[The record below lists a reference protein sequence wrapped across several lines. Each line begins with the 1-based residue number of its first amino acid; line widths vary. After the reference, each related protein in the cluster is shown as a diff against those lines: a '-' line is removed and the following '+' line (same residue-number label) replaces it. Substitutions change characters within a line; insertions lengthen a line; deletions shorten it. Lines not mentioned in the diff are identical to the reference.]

1 MRYFSN
7 VDLIKGRAKPWSVIG
22 PMETGKD
29 KVKKICDV
37 LRRETLEPA
46 KKQAEETISTAR
58 QDAERM
64 IEEARL
70 TIQRMEY
77 EAKQEI
83 ERQKTVFQSSLSQA
97 CKQAVEALRQSIED
111 KLFNPELM
119 RLISEQTQDP
129 QLLAQ
134 LVKAVVSA
142 VEKEGLEANL
152 TVYIPAAV
160 PAKSINAL
168 LGAEILERLKEKS
181 VLIGPLTG
189 GIEVKLH
196 KENIT
201 VDISDAALKEI
212 IAAYIRKDFRELF
225 FGKN

>member
-1 MRYFSN
+1 
-7 VDLIKGRAKPWSVIG
+7 
-22 PMETGKD
+22 METGKD

-46 KKQAEETISTAR
+46 KRQAEETISIAK

-64 IEEARL
+64 IEEACL

-97 CKQAVEALRQSIED
+97 CKQAVESLRQSIEE

-119 RLISEQTQDP
+119 RLITKQTQDP
-129 QLLAQ
+129 NLLAQ
-134 LVKAVVSA
+134 LIKAVVNA
-142 VEKEGLEANL
+142 VEKDGLEANL
-152 TVYIPAAV
+152 SVYIPAAV
-160 PAKSINAL
+160 PAKAVNSL
-168 LGAEILERLKEKS
+168 LGAGVLERLKDKS

-189 GIEVKLH
+189 GVEVKLY
-196 KENIT
+196 KENMT
-201 VDISDAALKEI
+201 VDISDEALKEI
-212 IAAYIRKDFRELF
+212 IATYIRKDFRELF
-225 FGKN
+225 FGKS

>member
-1 MRYFSN
+1 M
-7 VDLIKGRAKPWSVIG
+7 D
-22 PMETGKD
+22 TGKD

-46 KKQAEETISTAR
+46 QREADETLSNAC
-58 QDAERM
+58 QDAARM

-70 TIQRMEY
+70 TIQKMEN
-77 EAKQEI
+77 EARQEI

-97 CKQAVEALRQSIED
+97 CKQATAALKQSIEE

-119 RLISEQTQDP
+119 RLIKEQMQDP
-129 QLLAQ
+129 HVIAK
-134 LVKAVVSA
+134 LVQTVIKAV
-142 VEKEGLEANL
+142 EQEGLEANL
-152 TVYIPAAV
+152 SVYIPAAV

-168 LGAEILERLKEKS
+168 LGDAILNRLKEKS

-201 VDISDAALKEI
+201 VDISDAALKEM
-212 IAAYIRKDFRELF
+212 IANYIRKDFHEFF
-225 FGKN
+225 FGKR

>member
-1 MRYFSN
+1 
-7 VDLIKGRAKPWSVIG
+7 
-22 PMETGKD
+22 METGKD

-46 KKQAEETISTAR
+46 KKQAEEMISTAR
-58 QDAERM
+58 QDAEK
-64 IEEARL
+64 IIDEARL
-70 TIQRMEY
+70 IVQRIEY

-97 CKQAVEALRQSIED
+97 CKQAIETLRQSVEE
-111 KLFNPELM
+111 KLFNPELT
-119 RLISEQTQDP
+119 RLITKQTQEP
-129 QLLAQ
+129 NLLAQ

-142 VEKEGLEANL
+142 LEKDGLEANL
-152 TVYIPAAV
+152 SVYIPAAV
-160 PAKSINAL
+160 PAKEINSL
-168 LGAEILERLKEKS
+168 LGVNILERLKDKS

-201 VDISDAALKEI
+201 IDISDTALKEI
-212 IAAYIRKDFRELF
+212 IATYIRKDFRELF
-225 FGKN
+225 FGKS